1 MQPGIAGPVE
11 VFNRRLNPGYRSPP
25 APGPPHAAHGSTAE
39 EIP

>member
-1 MQPGIAGPVE
+1 MLSAIAGPVE
-11 VFNRRLNPGYRSPP
+11 VFSRRLNLGYRSPP